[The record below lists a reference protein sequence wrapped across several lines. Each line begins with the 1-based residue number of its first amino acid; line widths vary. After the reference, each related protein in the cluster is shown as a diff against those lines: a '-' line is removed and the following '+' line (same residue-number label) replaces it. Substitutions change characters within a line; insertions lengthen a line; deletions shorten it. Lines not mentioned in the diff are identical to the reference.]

1 MSKLLTWEWQSTRFT
16 SITHFLSSSLSSPLR
31 TSEASFLF
39 SQGVLTV
46 SQLLRMD
53 AKLAALSLD
62 PKYIASTASVHV
74 QDSLLERPL
83 CTLFQEGQA
92 LVERLTHEGGPSNP
106 SPSPLDASARAG
118 NDDIRQGLTLFN
130 EISRRVHSL
139 GLLSSNEELDDVATA
154 DLKYVLVDFYLGILH
169 SQVPLE
175 GEKGDMGK
183 RQIGIGKA
191 LTSFETYM
199 QRCEQLGLLKGEDQ
213 QAWAGAR
220 AEEEEEGSAD
230 GHDDDQRRRAV
241 LPTKGIGVSSGNMNV
256 QRTQK
261 IERFRKLKT
270 ARERLRVLN
279 HLLVKVKD
287 STKEAGAGE
296 QGKNREEPSGE
307 EEELERERSKLWI
320 KMGVWKVLDEWTML
334 KQEQEILAMMR
345 TQGGERRK
353 EEKGTQGSSARG
365 GVQVTHIDKTGPGGQ
380 LRIRQE
386 DLRARVFQPG
396 YTLPTVSLEEF
407 AAQELAA
414 AQERKAKE
422 ERRAGNLS
430 EPRRYAQL
438 EEEGKEDDAR
448 LVEEAAYQDRT
459 WDDWKD
465 AHPRGSGN
473 KLGKRF

>member
-1 MSKLLTWEWQSTRFT
+1 MSKLLTCEWQSARFT
-16 SITHFLSSSLSSPLR
+16 TITHFLSSSLSSPLH

-62 PKYIASTASVHV
+62 PKYTASTASVHV

-83 CTLFQEGQA
+83 WTLFQEGQA
-92 LVERLTHEGGPSNP
+92 LVERLTREGGPSNP
-106 SPSPLDASARAG
+106 SPSPLEASARAG
-118 NDDIRQGLTLFN
+118 NDVRQGLTLFN
-130 EISRRVHSL
+130 DISRRVHSL

-154 DLKYVLVDFYLGILH
+154 DLKYVLVDFYFGILH
-169 SQVPLE
+169 SQVPLDG

-191 LTSFETYM
+191 LTFFETYM

-220 AEEEEEGSAD
+220 SQEEEEGGAD

-241 LPTKGIGVSSGNMNV
+241 LPTQKIGVSSGNVNV

-287 STKEAGAGE
+287 STKKAGVEE
-296 QGKNREEPSGE
+296 QGKDREEASGE

-320 KMGVWKVLDEWTML
+320 KMGIWKVLDEWTML
-334 KQEQEILAMMR
+334 KQEQEILAMMG

-353 EEKGTQGSSARG
+353 EERGIRGSSARD

-386 DLRARVFQPG
+386 DLRDRVFQPG

-414 AQERKAKE
+414 AQERKAME
-422 ERRAGNLS
+422 ERRVGNSS